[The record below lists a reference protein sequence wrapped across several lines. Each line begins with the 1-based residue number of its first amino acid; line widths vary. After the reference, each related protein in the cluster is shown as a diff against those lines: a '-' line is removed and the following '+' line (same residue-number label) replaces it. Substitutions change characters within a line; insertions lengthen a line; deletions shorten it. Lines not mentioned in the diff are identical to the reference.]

1 MSLHSGTT
9 HSVAVNWNNT
19 AFQAVG
25 RCRPFQV
32 HTALRDLFFRPL
44 NGLSWEVSPWAC
56 RSNHSKYYS
65 PYGFLT
71 FPPIRT
77 WAWSLASFSW
87 FIALCLKNEVQIQV
101 NYQNIKRKKHWNN
114 ASKYTNNKKKNLRNT
129 LSKHHKAALQ
139 KKHLHHDDAN
149 QHYVWCCISS
159 RQDL

>member
-56 RSNHSKYYS
+56 RSKHSKYYS
-65 PYGFLT
+65 PCGFLT

-114 ASKYTNNKKKNLRNT
+114 ASKYTNNKKNLRNT